1 MAIQIADNF
10 KYQGKK
16 PLDFRIQCKTITEL
30 VAMKTSTIYDGILVY
45 VTDEQ
50 KYYTYDS
57 KNDSDPT
64 LKKWREFQGGL
75 NGSSTVKEYTQGG
88 TYTKDTLIVYDGKLY
103 MVSKDFTSDTT
114 GTTVK
119 DSLDIDITSGNL
131 TPVSMEDK
139 DTHSYEY
146 TVGEN
151 YKKDNLVV
159 KDNKLYIVT
168 KDITATDFDTEV
180 SNKDLII
187 VTGETDTDTHA
198 YKYVVG
204 TEYKETELVIKDKKL
219 YIVDSDFTAT
229 DFDTELNNGTL
240 ISVDT
245 DMDTDTHSFEYTVG
259 EQYKK
264 GNLIVKDNKLYLVTT
279 DYTSVDFD
287 TEITNGE
294 LTPIDTNTDVDTH
307 SYLYTIGDKYK
318 KTDLVI
324 KDFKL
329 YMVMNDITATDFDTE
344 LSNGDISPVDTDV
357 DTDTHTLP
365 YQQNTS
371 FKQYQLITYQSKLY
385 LVQKDFTSDNTETN
399 IEDSLQKDI
408 GSNNLIEI
416 VGNGSGDA
424 KLTEDIT
431 SRVIVGN
438 IKVGDI
444 FKTGT
449 TFTQFVKKLLLKEIL
464 PTGNIASDIAF
475 GLKLKGSTVNTPTI
489 TANIT
494 SLGTCTI
501 QTIEFYRAGVL
512 EDTQT
517 YTAGT
522 NSYTYKTTDITTDTT
537 YQIKIHYTES
547 DGTTMGVLTYSG
559 NYKFVNYSYFGVLDN
574 IPTDTDVLTL
584 TNTLKD
590 TKGFTGTC
598 SPTYQHIVYAYPSS
612 LGNVTSIKDQNN
624 FEYMSSYTKITLII
638 NEESYNVYYLTDKVT
653 ASGFKQIYA

>member
-264 GNLIVKDNKLYLVTT
+264 GNLIAKDNKLYLVTT

-559 NYKFVNYSYFGVLDN
+559 DYKFVNYSYFGVLDN

-638 NEESYNVYYLTDKVT
+638 NGESYNVYYLTDKVT